1 MTINIENDFGRYY
14 DVDEEY
20 LVDSIGLRVVRCVR
34 AQGAFSDH
42 GEPKQPEKRR
52 RININKKADSV
63 HAVGSGGVFASRLF
77 LPPLA
82 SS

>member
-34 AQGAFSDH
+34 AQGAFPDR
-42 GEPKQPEKRR
+42 GEPKEPGKRR
-52 RININKKADSV
+52 RINIDQQ
-63 HAVGSGGVFASRLF
+63 AVGSGAF
-77 LPPLA
+77 LLLGC
-82 SS
+82 SCQHWHLL